1 MTALYRLHCSLEPNS
16 LTIKFHAF
24 YNHMSTHT
32 LKFGYKHT
40 SEVFEREHKNLM
52 NSVHH
57 QSTNCEQ
64 SIIVKYACGQ
74 IAGNLLETVKDGLTQ
89 RNDYTSCMKSERDSK
104 RCHVSSNV
112 GNYVFSASGFFD
124 SKFTSSSM
132 VCYKNEEDEIKF
144 GKIELIL
151 RETEKMFL
159 IVEEYEVETAT
170 TVEERIEGVGISLLA
185 KEVLISCRNLPR
197 VYGHVIGSAHAVVPV
212 ETVISAAIEI
222 FLDGEKYIM
231 MNI

>member
-1 MTALYRLHCSLEPNS
+1 MMTALYRLHCSLEPNS

-89 RNDYTSCMKSERDSK
+89 RNDYTSCMKSERD
-104 RCHVSSNV
+104 RLPELNDSSNV
-112 GNYVFSASGFFD
+112 LNY
-124 SKFTSSSM
+124 
-132 VCYKNEEDEIKF
+132 
-144 GKIELIL
+144 
-151 RETEKMFL
+151 
-159 IVEEYEVETAT
+159 
-170 TVEERIEGVGISLLA
+170 SLLNSTQ
-185 KEVLISCRNLPR
+185 KETSRFEPPA
-197 VYGHVIGSAHAVVPV
+197 GGSTSWLSL
-212 ETVISAAIEI
+212 TVSY
-222 FLDGEKYIM
+222 LS
-231 MNI
+231 